1 MLPQGLWYAPLM
13 LLAVVLAANWFS
25 LPAAYHPLTL
35 FRYFARQLAAKVHPD
50 PTRSAQQQLTSGS
63 LAVVVATAPPLLL
76 CYSLYQFSELPQ
88 LLDALLL
95 YLSLDWQQ
103 QRKHIQNVSDSLRRG
118 QLTLAKEQ
126 ATKLLLRDTSHLTA
140 MGLSKA
146 MLEST
151 VLRNTRLMLGVWCWF
166 LIGGGSAALAYRLLQ
181 ELAQQWNCKLPFNY
195 HFGRPVG
202 WLANMTAAPAVLISS
217 IILALQHGISLS
229 YRLFRQSPRLNINSM
244 SFILLCCASVAVRCN
259 LGGPVYYSNIKV
271 LRSRITYQREPI
283 WLDISNGLRVVHF
296 VQLYF
301 MLLALS
307 VTSVQFA
314 TLWLK

>member
-1 MLPQGLWYAPLM
+1 MPLM

-35 FRYFARQLAAKVHPD
+35 FRYYARQLAQKVHPD
-50 PTRSAQQQLTSGS
+50 PTRPVQQQLTSGS
-63 LAVVVATAPPLLL
+63 LAIVVAVAPPLLL

-103 QRKHIQNVSDSLRRG
+103 QRKYMLGISDSLKRG

-126 ATKLLLRDTSHLTA
+126 ATRLLLRDTSRLTA
-140 MGLSKA
+140 MGVSKA
-146 MLEST
+146 IVEST

-166 LIGGGSAALAYRLLQ
+166 LVGGGIAALAYRLLQ
-181 ELAQQWNCKLPFNY
+181 ELAQQWNSKLPLNR
-195 HFGRPVG
+195 HFGRPAA
-202 WLANMTAAPAVLISS
+202 WLATITAAPAVLISS
-217 IILALQHGISLS
+217 VILALQHGISHC
-229 YRLFRQSPRLNINSM
+229 YRQIRQIPRLNLNYL
-244 SFILLCCASVAVRCN
+244 SFLLLCCASVAVRCN
-259 LGGPVYYSNIKV
+259 LGGPAYYGNRKL
-271 LRSRITYQREPI
+271 LRSRIPYQRDPA
-283 WLDISNGLRVVHF
+283 WQDIGNGVRVVHF

-307 VTSVQFA
+307 ATLVQFA
-314 TLWLK
+314 LLWLK